1 MTIRATEI
9 RKGQVLVLE
18 GELYL
23 VTDREYIAPGNWRAM
38 TQVKCRNLATGSV
51 KQMRLGS
58 SQTVEVAYLEKRA
71 CTYLYR
77 ESDHF
82 VFMDSENYE
91 QYHLEEALV
100 SEAMQFIKENQEVQL
115 TLYEGRPLNLE
126 VPSTVVLKVVEAE
139 VAIKGDSV
147 TNDKKGA
154 VLETGLKIRV
164 PMYIQAGE
172 FVKVKTETGEF
183 LGRAKAEESA

>member
-1 MTIRATEI
+1 MTIKATEI
-9 RKGQVLVLE
+9 RKGQVLVLD

-23 VTDREYIAPGNWRAM
+23 VTDFEHIAPGNWRAIN
-38 TQVKCRNLATGSV
+38 QVKCKHLVTGAV

-58 SQTVEVAYLEKRA
+58 SETVELAYLDRRP

-77 ESDHF
+77 EGDHY

-91 QYHLEEALV
+91 QYHLGEDLV
-100 SEAMQFIKENQEVQL
+100 GEAMKFVKENQEVTL
-115 TLYEGRPLNLE
+115 TFHEGRPVTVDL
-126 VPSTVVLKVVEAE
+126 PAAVVLQVKEAE
-139 VAIKGDSV
+139 MAVKGDSV

-154 VLETGLKIRV
+154 VLETGLEIRV

-172 FVKVKTETGEF
+172 WVKVSTETGEF
-183 LGRAKAEESA
+183 LGRAKAPEA